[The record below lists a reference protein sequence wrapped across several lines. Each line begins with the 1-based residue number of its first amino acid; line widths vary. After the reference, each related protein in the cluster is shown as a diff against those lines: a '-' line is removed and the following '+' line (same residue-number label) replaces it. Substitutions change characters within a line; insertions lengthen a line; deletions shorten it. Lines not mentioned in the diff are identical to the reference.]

1 MRSIRVSLLVY
12 FFALLAIGLGGVCLL
27 TYRIAA
33 ATIHDKEESNKRL
46 LDAEVLRQTK
56 EFREG
61 LDMEL
66 LRKAKLVIARHHR
79 QPRQDV
85 MNALG
90 MLTAPTL
97 PNGFYNIVV
106 QARFAMPG
114 TRGTPGP
121 FRLPPLDSVMGSL
134 HADDDD
140 DSPREFC
147 QTYYRTG
154 QPWERAGNLFAEAAP
169 LDSRH
174 REKGD
179 IPAESLE
186 STAINNVPVRIVTW
200 KVHHAFT
207 APADRPFTERPPGDR
222 RDMARTESG
231 DRPSGERQP
240 GERQREPGG
249 KFTRPQ
255 TGANKGYFETVYYLQ
270 YGIDTREVD
279 RRIGLLDQERNRS
292 LHGLDEDVHRDLAAL
307 RSQLLAISSLTL
319 SAVLFG
325 AFCLVWIGLL
335 PINRLSDA
343 VSEISPKDFAL
354 KIDPASLPTELQPIA
369 VRLSQTLTQLQKAF
383 AREKQAAQDISHDL
397 RTPLAALATTI
408 EVGLKK
414 DRSPAEYREILED
427 CRISADQMAH
437 LVNRL
442 MALARIDAGSDPI
455 KPRDVDLSLVAQHAV
470 DLVRPLA
477 RAQNVD
483 LSFDVPES
491 LFVRADADKV
501 CETLTNLLHNA
512 VDYNRPGGTIALT
525 ASRAGDWVELT
536 VADTGIGIRPEA
548 LEHLF
553 ERFFRAD
560 PSRHSDTPHCGL
572 GLAIVKSYVEL
583 MNGTIDVD
591 SELGVG
597 TTFRIRIPFVAGTLI
612 DDRIRDVARHEVLA

>member
-1 MRSIRVSLLVY
+1 MRSIRVSLIAY
-12 FFALLAIGLGGVCLL
+12 FLALLVLGLGGVCLL

-33 ATIHDKEESNKRL
+33 ATIRDKEESNKQLLETEVRDRSKEIRDRL
-46 LDAEVLRQTK
+46 DQ
-56 EFREG
+56 
-61 LDMEL
+61 EL
-66 LRKAKLVIARHHR
+66 LRKANLVIARHHR
-79 QPRQDV
+79 PPRMDV

-97 PNGFYNIVV
+97 PNGFLNIVV
-106 QARFAMPG
+106 QARLA
-114 TRGTPGP
+114 TPGKGLTP
-121 FRLPPLDSVMGSL
+121 GAFRLPSLESVIGSL
-134 HADDDD
+134 QADDDD

-154 QPWERAGNLFAEAAP
+154 HPWERAGNLYAESAP
-169 LDSRH
+169 LDSQH

-179 IPAESLE
+179 IPSFE
-186 STAINNVPVRIVTW
+186 STRINNVPVRSVTR
-200 KVHHAFT
+200 KVHHGFA
-207 APADRPFTERPPGDR
+207 APADRPFPDRPPGGR
-222 RDMARTESG
+222 GMARTEPG
-231 DRPSGERQP
+231 DRPP
-240 GERQREPGG
+240 GERQRDVGG
-249 KFTRPQ
+249 KFFRSQP
-255 TGANKGYFETVYYLQ
+255 GANKGNFEPYYFLQ

-279 RRIGLLDQERNRS
+279 RRIGLLDQEHDRR
-292 LHGLDEDVHRDLAAL
+292 LQGLDDDARSDLSSL
-307 RSQLLAISSLTL
+307 RGQLLAISSLTL

-325 AFCLVWIGLL
+325 AFCLVWLGLL

-343 VSEISPKDFAL
+343 VSEISPRDFTL
-354 KIDPASLPTELQPIA
+354 KIDPATLPTELQPIA

-414 DRSPAEYREILED
+414 DRKPAEYREILED
-427 CRISADQMAH
+427 CRISADQMTH

-477 RAQNVD
+477 RAQNVG
-483 LSFDVPES
+483 LSIDVPES

-512 VDYNRPGGTIALT
+512 VDYNRPGGSIALT
-525 ASRAGDWVELT
+525 ANRVGEWVELT

-548 LEHLF
+548 REHLF

-583 MNGTIDVD
+583 MNGSIEVD

-597 TTFRIRIPFVAGTLI
+597 TTFRIRIPFVAGTQI
-612 DDRIRDVARHEVLA
+612 DDRIRDAARHEALA